1 MSGQDTNE
9 TSPLLEEQ
17 NPLGGSEDLSEEE
30 RRKIAN
36 KRFARCLVG
45 GGVLF
50 ILLCLAIFVP
60 LLIVWPQ
67 SMFEG
72 T

>member
-17 NPLGGSEDLSEEE
+17 NPLKGSEDLSGEE

-36 KRFARCLVG
+36 KRFVGWTLVG
-45 GGVLF
+45 CAVLV
-50 ILLCLAIFVP
+50 ILVTVVP
-60 LLIVWPQ
+60 LLASLETPSPMSV
-67 SMFEG
+67 G